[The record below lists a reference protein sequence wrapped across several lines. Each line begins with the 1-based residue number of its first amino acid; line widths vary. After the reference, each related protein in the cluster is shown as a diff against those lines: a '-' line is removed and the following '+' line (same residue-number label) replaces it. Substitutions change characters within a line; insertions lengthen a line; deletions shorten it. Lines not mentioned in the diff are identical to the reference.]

1 MNYMSNPEF
10 INPIEK
16 LIHSTVRIECDL
28 GGGAISTGTGYF
40 YMFFEGEEKSV
51 PCIVTN
57 KHVVQGAI
65 KGVINLTVAKDGKPQ
80 LGNFKSFTIDNFER
94 KCIFHD
100 DENIDLAIFPIAPL
114 LNQAEEAEELFHY
127 IPLAKP
133 TIATDDLL
141 SSLSSMEDI
150 VMIGYPNGIWDSTHN
165 LPIIRR
171 GITATHPRLSYNGKP
186 EFIIDAAC
194 FPGSS
199 GSPVFLANIGSFMD
213 ASGALCAGS
222 RIALLGTLYAGPIK
236 KATGEIEIIEVP
248 TDTKAISKTDIMIN
262 LGYVIQASKLLEF
275 EPKLRE
281 LLEPKVLISRN
292 SSCPC
297 QSGNRYKNCCGKVA

>member
-1 MNYMSNPEF
+1 MSTPEF
-10 INPIEK
+10 INPIEQ

-28 GGGAISTGTGYF
+28 GDGKISTGTGYF
-40 YMFFEGEEKSV
+40 YAFFEDEEKHV

-57 KHVVQGAI
+57 KHVVKGALR
-65 KGVINLTVAKDGKPQ
+65 GVINLTIAKDGKPQ
-80 LGNFKSFTIDNFER
+80 LGDFKSFTIDNFEQQ
-94 KCIFHD
+94 CIFHE

-114 LNQAEEAEELFHY
+114 LNQAAEAKESFHY
-127 IPLAKP
+127 IPLAKT
-133 TIATDDLL
+133 TIATGDLL
-141 SSLSSMEDI
+141 NSISSMENI

-171 GITATHPRLSYNGKP
+171 GITATHPKLSYNGKP

-199 GSPVFLANIGSFMD
+199 GSPVFLADIGSFMD
-213 ASGALCAGS
+213 SRGSLCAGS
-222 RIALLGTLYAGPIK
+222 RVALLGTLYAGPIK
-236 KATGEIEIIEVP
+236 KATGEIQIIEVP

-262 LGYVIQASKLLEF
+262 LGYVIQASKLLDF

-281 LLEPKVLISRN
+281 LLEPKALIPRN
-292 SSCPC
+292 SHCPC
-297 QSGNRYKNCCGKVA
+297 GSGNRYKNCCGKVA

>member
-1 MNYMSNPEF
+1 MSNPEY
-10 INPIEK
+10 INPIEQ

-40 YMFFEGEEKSV
+40 YVFFEDQEQNV

-65 KGVINLTVAKDGKPQ
+65 KGVINLTVANDGKPQ
-80 LGNFKSFTIDNFER
+80 LGNFKSFTIENFESQ
-94 KCIFHD
+94 CIFHD
-100 DENIDLAIFPIAPL
+100 DVNIDLVIFPIAPL
-114 LNQAEEAEELFHY
+114 LRQAKEAKESFHY

-133 TIATDDLL
+133 TIASDDLL
-141 SSLSSMEDI
+141 NSLSSMEDI

-171 GITATHPRLSYNGKP
+171 GITATHPRLRYNGKP
-186 EFIIDAAC
+186 EFVIDAAC

-199 GSPVFLANIGSFMD
+199 GSPVFLANLGSYMD
-213 ASGALCAGS
+213 ASGALCTGS

-236 KATGEIEIIEVP
+236 KATGEIEIINVP

-262 LGYVIQASKLLEF
+262 LGYVIQASKLLDF
-275 EPKLRE
+275 EPKLRG
-281 LLEPKVLISRN
+281 LLEPKVQISRN
-292 SSCPC
+292 APCPC
-297 QSGNRYKNCCGKVA
+297 NSGNRFKNCCGKVV